1 MLKHQKESSE
11 GWDGRSG
18 LKQGGQGK
26 PGKEVREASR
36 SHVLQGLWH
45 LHRVDLNKKVSPS
58 ENGLNKSERLFK
70 MNSYS
75 FLNSFEYL
83 SMIYTLG
90 RQYLVH
96 FSA

>member
-11 GWDGRSG
+11 GWDGRRG
-18 LKQGGQGK
+18 LRQEGQGK

-58 ENGLNKSERLFK
+58 
-70 MNSYS
+70 
-75 FLNSFEYL
+75 
-83 SMIYTLG
+83 
-90 RQYLVH
+90 
-96 FSA
+96 